1 MARCKSI
8 EYTIP
13 AADSVQDGKMN
24 WMILSQYL
32 YAGYVNIRSRDLPQC
47 VFESSYMQGADVVP
61 IKINYCFR
69 GRCEVMLSKGATTFV
84 VGDEIAVDYG
94 TSCEGRKAFFY
105 PTAEY
110 EGIEL
115 IVIPTGALEKEL
127 SPYGGRE
134 LVQSL
139 ADRFSD
145 RSIPFI
151 TVSNA
156 RIRRCMEDF
165 KDDIIAGAD
174 EKLLLADVIRLLFLL
189 KDLPFDD
196 EKRRT
201 FCTPSQVEIAKKAVE
216 IITGDLSKKHSAE
229 ELATV
234 FGVSES
240 SLKNYCRVVFGKGYQ
255 DMISEIRMK
264 KAAELILKGDES
276 LGEIA
281 EKVGY
286 QSQSRF
292 SKAFFKYHKVLPM
305 EYKRRNYSAIRY
317 TG

>member
-13 AADSVQDGKMN
+13 AADSAQDGKMN

-47 VFESSYMQGADVVP
+47 VFESSYMQGADITP

-69 GRCEVMLSKGATTFV
+69 GRCEVMLNKGATTFV

-105 PTAEY
+105 PTSEY
-110 EGIEL
+110 KGVEL
-115 IVIPTGALEKEL
+115 IVIPAKPLEKEL
-127 SPYGGRE
+127 SPYGGKE
-134 LVQSL
+134 LISGL
-139 ADRFSD
+139 TDKFSD

-165 KDDIIAGAD
+165 RDDIISGAD
-174 EKLLLADVIRLLFLL
+174 EKL
-189 KDLPFDD
+189 
-196 EKRRT
+196 
-201 FCTPSQVEIAKKAVE
+201 
-216 IITGDLSKKHSAE
+216 
-229 ELATV
+229 
-234 FGVSES
+234 
-240 SLKNYCRVVFGKGYQ
+240 
-255 DMISEIRMK
+255 
-264 KAAELILKGDES
+264 ILKGEDS

-281 EKVGY
+281 EQVGY

-305 EYKRRNYSAIRY
+305 EYMRRNYSAML
-317 TG
+317 

>member
-13 AADSVQDGKMN
+13 SADSSRDGKMN

-32 YAGYVNIRSRDLPQC
+32 FAGYVDIRSRDLPQC
-47 VFESSYMQGADVVP
+47 VFESSYMQGTGVTP

-69 GRCEVMLSKGATTFV
+69 GRCEVMLNKGATTFV
-84 VGDEIAVDYG
+84 VGDEFAVDHG

-110 EGIEL
+110 EGVEL
-115 IVIPTGALEKEL
+115 VIIPAKALEKEL
-127 SPYGGRE
+127 LPFGGKE
-134 LVQSL
+134 LITGL
-139 ADRFSD
+139 ADKFSD
-145 RSIPFI
+145 RSIPYI
-151 TVSNA
+151 AVSNP

-165 KDDIIAGAD
+165 RDDIMAGAD
-174 EKLLLADVIRLLFLL
+174 EKLLMTDVVRILFLL
-189 KDLPFDD
+189 KDLPFED

-201 FCTPSQVEIAKKAVE
+201 FCTPSQVDIAKKTVD
-216 IITGDLSKKHSAE
+216 IITRDLSKRYSAE
-229 ELATV
+229 ELAAF

-255 DMISEIRMK
+255 DMIAEIRMK
-264 KAAELILKGDES
+264 RAAELILQGDDS

-281 EKVGY
+281 EQVGY

-292 SKAFFKYHKVLPM
+292 SKAFLKYHKVLPM
-305 EYKRRNYSAIRY
+305 EYKRRNYTAML
-317 TG
+317 